1 MKEFEKMLI
10 DFCHKY
16 GYDMVASLNDVIDY
30 IIGYFDPYG
39 KPIDGWNK
47 TVEQNTEIFNMVKK
61 YIEVLDGRLQET
73 TWADLWGDLLMS
85 LRTKGGGFEQY
96 FTPVEM
102 CNLMARVTVNDNEM
116 CEVEGLGERLIIS
129 DPTCGSGRN
138 LLAAHARLTEEFQKA
153 PYLIAEDID
162 VICCKLSAVNMAVHG
177 AVGEVVCHNT
187 LLEPDSVRIGYLV
200 NHELYKKMTFTPTIR
215 RCSDPGQ
222 FVVTSTWKRRAE
234 KVKSEKKEPTQLS
247 LF

>member
-39 KPIDGWNK
+39 KPIDRWNK

-96 FTPVEM
+96 FTPSEM
-102 CNLMARVTVNDNEM
+102 CNLMA
-116 CEVEGLGERLIIS
+116 
-129 DPTCGSGRN
+129 
-138 LLAAHARLTEEFQKA
+138 
-153 PYLIAEDID
+153 
-162 VICCKLSAVNMAVHG
+162 
-177 AVGEVVCHNT
+177 
-187 LLEPDSVRIGYLV
+187 
-200 NHELYKKMTFTPTIR
+200 
-215 RCSDPGQ
+215 
-222 FVVTSTWKRRAE
+222 
-234 KVKSEKKEPTQLS
+234 
-247 LF
+247 